1 MNNLHDARSKR
12 LVRVNGVTEP
22 LEQLRAT
29 AAAFPHPP
37 MVMVRYLDRVRSGAY
52 TVTDD
57 DVEALRAAGLS
68 EDEIFEQ
75 TVAAAVAE
83 GLRRLDSGLEAIG

>member
-1 MNNLHDARSKR
+1 M
-12 LVRVNGVTEP
+12 TEHID
-22 LEQLRAT
+22 ELRAVV
-29 AAAFPHPP
+29 AATPHAPP
-37 MVMVRYLDRVRSGAY
+37 VMAPYLEKVHSRAY

-57 DVEALRAAGLS
+57 DVEALRVAGIS
-68 EDEIFEQ
+68 EDKIFEQ

>member
-1 MNNLHDARSKR
+1 MSD
-12 LVRVNGVTEP
+12 VTAP

-29 AAAFPHPP
+29 AGSFEHAPT
-37 MVMVRYLDRVRSGAY
+37 VMAPYLEKVRRRAY
-52 TVTDD
+52 AVTDD

-68 EDEIFEQ
+68 EDEIFEH
-75 TVAAAVAE
+75 TVAVAVAE